1 MQVEN
6 LRLPPWQ
13 PAPCGI
19 GENNMASALAE
30 QDPQRGYRAAAQ
42 LWQRMQR
49 CGVSRWHLDPV
60 RECERVEAKNH
71 AARVER

>member
-1 MQVEN
+1 
-6 LRLPPWQ
+6 
-13 PAPCGI
+13 
-19 GENNMASALAE
+19 MASALAE